1 MNAQYDPSFSHYFD
15 LETTFNPASVGKTS
29 HLNISAA
36 YGMDFTGFDNNPRT
50 ALLSVDLPFLFLN
63 QYHGAGVILLN
74 DKIGLFT
81 HQKLGVQYSYKHK
94 MFGGS
99 LGIGVQVAALSETFD
114 GTKVDL
120 SDSNDPAFSSS
131 QISGNGI
138 DLSVGLYYVHSTY
151 YVGGSIQHVNSPQI
165 ELGLTNELQIH
176 ATYYLTGGYNIKLRN
191 PFLTVKPSVL
201 LRSDGMSYRGDIS
214 TRLVYSNDGKM
225 MYGGLGYSPSNS
237 LTFMIG
243 GKIHGVTLGYSYE
256 MYTSPQSLGNGS
268 HELFIGYQTDM
279 NMIKKGKN
287 LHKSVR
293 IL

>member
-15 LETTFNPASVGKTS
+15 LETSFNPASVGKTS

-36 YGMDFTGFDNNPRT
+36 YAMYFSGFENNPRA

-81 HQKLGVQYSYKHK
+81 HQKLGVQYSYKQK

-114 GTKVDL
+114 GTRVDL
-120 SDSNDPAFSSS
+120 SDSNDPAFPSS
-131 QISGNGI
+131 QISGNGV
-138 DLSVGLYYVHSTY
+138 DLAVGLYYVHNSY

-165 ELGLTNELQIH
+165 ELGSTNDLQIH

-201 LRSDGMSYRGDIS
+201 LRSDGTTYRGDIS
-214 TRLVYSNDGKM
+214 TRLIYSNDEKM
-225 MYGGLGYSPSNS
+225 MYGGFGYSPSNS

-243 GKIHGVTLGYSYE
+243 GKFHGVTLGYSYE
-256 MYTSPQSLGNGS
+256 MYTSFQSQGNGS
-268 HELFIGYQTDM
+268 HELFIGYQTDI
-279 NMIKKGKN
+279 NMIRKGKN

>member
-1 MNAQYDPSFSHYFD
+1 M
-15 LETTFNPASVGKTS
+15 
-29 HLNISAA
+29 
-36 YGMDFTGFDNNPRT
+36 
-50 ALLSVDLPFLFLN
+50 
-63 QYHGAGVILLN
+63 
-74 DKIGLFT
+74 
-81 HQKLGVQYSYKHK
+81 
-94 MFGGS
+94 
-99 LGIGVQVAALSETFD
+99 
-114 GTKVDL
+114 
-120 SDSNDPAFSSS
+120 
-131 QISGNGI
+131 
-138 DLSVGLYYVHSTY
+138 
-151 YVGGSIQHVNSPQI
+151 
-165 ELGLTNELQIH
+165 QIH

-201 LRSDGMSYRGDIS
+201 LRSDGISYRGDIS
-214 TRLVYSNDGKM
+214 TRLVYSDDGKM